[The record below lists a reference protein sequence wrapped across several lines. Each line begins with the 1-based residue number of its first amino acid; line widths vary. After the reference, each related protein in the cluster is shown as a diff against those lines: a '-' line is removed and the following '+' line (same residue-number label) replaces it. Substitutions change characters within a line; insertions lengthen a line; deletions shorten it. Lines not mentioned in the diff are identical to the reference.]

1 MSVRR
6 LASVEMRRVKAY
18 LAERYVIAVRTTN
31 GARKLFQ
38 IVPSKNDGSLY
49 ITFPYYRHGGGQMGE
64 VQLDANET
72 YPSGLTVGDGF
83 SVSTHYVK
91 YSHHP
96 SGLAQFSLSGKVK
109 SSVRKAS
116 VPLSSAS
123 GHIFT
128 FMVQGLDK
136 FDVKKPEEKGKPK
149 RGLVEFGLDCDLSQS
164 LKFVG
169 HYYSER
175 ELASRATFNADTPW
189 IMAVTPDGKSLMGLA
204 LATSYF
210 HNGERRYLML
220 TGEKVPQIAESQE
233 VFISFMGGFD
243 PHNVA
248 FDHNVPT
255 SFLMFIYP
263 IDAEKS
269 TLANIDL

>member
-1 MSVRR
+1 V
-6 LASVEMRRVKAY
+6 
-18 LAERYVIAVRTTN
+18 AERYVIAVRTTSN
-31 GARKLFQ
+31 TRKLFQ
-38 IVPSKNDGSLY
+38 IVPSKSDGSLY
-49 ITFPYYRHGGGQMGE
+49 ITFPYYRRGGGQMGE
-64 VQLDANET
+64 ALLEANET
-72 YPSGLTVGDGF
+72 YPSGLTVGDDF

-96 SGLAQFSLSGKVK
+96 SGLAQFSLSGKVR

-116 VPLSSAS
+116 VPLSNAS

-128 FMVQGLDK
+128 FMVQGLGK
-136 FDVKKPEEKGKPK
+136 FDVRKPEESGKLK

-169 HYYSER
+169 HYFSER
-175 ELASRATFNADTPW
+175 ELASRAAFNSGRDTPW
-189 IMAVTPDGKSLMGLA
+189 TLAVTPDGRSLMSSA

-220 TGEKVPQIAESQE
+220 TAERVPQITESQE
-233 VFISFMGGFD
+233 VFMSFMGGFD
-243 PHNVA
+243 PPNVVN
-248 FDHNVPT
+248 DPKVPT

-263 IDAEKS
+263 IEAEKS
-269 TLANIDL
+269 TLASIDL